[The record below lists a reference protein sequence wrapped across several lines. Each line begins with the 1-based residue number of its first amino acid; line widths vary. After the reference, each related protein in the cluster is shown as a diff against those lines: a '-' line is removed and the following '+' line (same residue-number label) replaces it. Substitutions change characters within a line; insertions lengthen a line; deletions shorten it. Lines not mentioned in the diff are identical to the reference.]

1 SSLSKVFSDEE
12 LMDSPVKTGS
22 ALWKETYSFQVAYKW
37 GGDRPTNM
45 FVEVASELSPFIQ
58 IRSVGLVPSEFPI
71 YCDHD
76 KDILRATPGLYP
88 DPLHAAVDGEVTAF
102 HNQWRSVWIT
112 VE

>member
-1 SSLSKVFSDEE
+1 GLSESGISIRRITSMAGQKLETRCLSSLSKVFSDEE

-76 KDILRATPGLYP
+76 KYILRATPG
-88 DPLHAAVDGEVTAF
+88 
-102 HNQWRSVWIT
+102 
-112 VE
+112 